1 MAVLRQQFTA
11 TVIGELAYKFSYDR
25 RISTSAKES
34 SFLVGSVSLPVDYD
48 ELPKGLVSLDA
59 YYCSERLSWMRRS

>member
-25 RISTSAKES
+25 RISTSTKES
-34 SFLVGSVSLPVDYD
+34 SSLIGLVFLPVDCM
-48 ELPKGLVSLDA
+48 LSPRKGLVSRMLIIVQ
-59 YYCSERLSWMRRS
+59 RG